1 MFPAIFLI
9 LLVLRFFFPQ
19 TWLTNT
25 IFSNFYY
32 LGPYLFFPLFAIIGI
47 IFIIGLIDGI
57 KFSAIMDKAP
67 IHVIN
72 LTDSTLDI
80 YIRGTDIGEMLP
92 GGEIDNKKVLS
103 RYDNY
108 LIEAK
113 DESGKIFY
121 SKDFSLD
128 ELDRTEWNIK
138 IEHLLT

>member
-1 MFPAIFLI
+1 
-9 LLVLRFFFPQ
+9 
-19 TWLTNT
+19 
-25 IFSNFYY
+25 
-32 LGPYLFFPLFAIIGI
+32 
-47 IFIIGLIDGI
+47 
-57 KFSAIMDKAP
+57 MDKAP